1 MFGGSAVGEDVDSS
15 AQESNM
21 MSSFQSVENDSEEK
35 YFRKYQAILRRC
47 KSIQK
52 ENEMLVNRVYQVKK
66 IVRRLR
72 RERKF
77 LMEELDKRGDNYRSL
92 PLTIAIDEEEKSFAL
107 PQTSSLPALGRPRS
121 NSTVSSGKRQVCF

>member
-1 MFGGSAVGEDVDSS
+1 MYVYACGAHSNSVDANIRFSHPFPSVFFPWEPSVFVVKATVCCKQTGKMFGGSAVGEDVDSS

-52 ENEMLVNRVYQVKK
+52 VCENEALSTFYFFY
-66 IVRRLR
+66 L
-72 RERKF
+72 F
-77 LMEELDKRGDNYRSL
+77 FHL
-92 PLTIAIDEEEKSFAL
+92 PH
-107 PQTSSLPALGRPRS
+107 G
-121 NSTVSSGKRQVCF
+121 